1 MFSRYCYQPYELG
14 KIFLFR
20 MPRLDC
26 ETCMKLWAEY
36 GRAQRELRDPHPP
49 TSRTPEAILHEIK
62 IHEAKAHAKGKLIS
76 STADQEDE

>member
-1 MFSRYCYQPYELG
+1 
-14 KIFLFR
+14 
-20 MPRLDC
+20 
-26 ETCMKLWAEY
+26 MKLWAEY

-62 IHEAKAHAKGKLIS
+62 IHDAKAHAKGKLIS